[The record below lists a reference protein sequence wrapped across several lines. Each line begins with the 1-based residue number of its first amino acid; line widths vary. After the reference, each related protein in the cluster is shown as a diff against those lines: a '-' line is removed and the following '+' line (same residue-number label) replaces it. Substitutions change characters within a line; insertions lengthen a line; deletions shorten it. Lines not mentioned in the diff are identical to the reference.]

1 MKKEIPTQEIKDI
14 YAREISESR
23 CPDLFALTERRN
35 HQTIIPPIMDKPKY
49 IPTKE
54 PWKEEFDAIYGY
66 LDPTPLND
74 KARERKNNIVAF
86 IEQQIHLA
94 GERGYTN

>member
-1 MKKEIPTQEIKDI
+1 M
-14 YAREISESR
+14 
-23 CPDLFALTERRN
+23 
-35 HQTIIPPIMDKPKY
+35 
-49 IPTKE
+49 TKE
-54 PWKEEFDAIYGY
+54 QWKEEFDAIYGY